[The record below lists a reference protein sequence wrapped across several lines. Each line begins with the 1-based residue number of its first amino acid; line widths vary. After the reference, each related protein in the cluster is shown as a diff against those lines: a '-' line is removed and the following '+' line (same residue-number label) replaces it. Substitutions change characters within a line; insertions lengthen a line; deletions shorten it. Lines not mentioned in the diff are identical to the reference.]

1 MGALRNIKILK
12 QTIKQ
17 QRRKRKEYNM
27 VFIDLAKTFDTVS
40 HNSTEKDLTRKEILD
55 QVRGT
60 ITEMYNNAKTRIS
73 VGGKQLE
80 RLR

>member
-1 MGALRNIKILK
+1 
-12 QTIKQ
+12 
-17 QRRKRKEYNM
+17 M